1 MKNTTG
7 EAIEWESAWDM
18 LEKKQT
24 ELDDAHAKIRKL
36 EDDLN
41 EAIKDKY
48 EWKSVAEGDLLG
60 TLDKLSGANRKIE
73 QQAHRI
79 RFLEGATNHAGGTP
93 LRKMKE
99 QRDRLAEALR
109 KIDNAR
115 LNQFAGPHDMAL
127 TCVLIARETLAAWKG
142 GQP

>member
-1 MKNTTG
+1 MKNTTR
-7 EAIEWESAWDM
+7 EAIEWESAWHM

-36 EDDLN
+36 EDDLAG
-41 EAIKDKY
+41 AIRDKY

-60 TLDKLSGANRKIE
+60 ALDKLSGANRKIE

-99 QRDRLAEALR
+99 QRNALVSAAQSV
-109 KIDNAR
+109 IDSWEMPFFANTGRHINA
-115 LNQFAGPHDMAL
+115 LKKAIEG
-127 TCVLIARETLAAWKG
+127 IKG
-142 GQP
+142 ERP

>member
-1 MKNTTG
+1 VRNTTG
-7 EAIEWESAWDM
+7 EVIEWDSAWDM

-36 EDDLN
+36 ENDLTG
-41 EAIKDKY
+41 AIKDKY

-60 TLDKLSGANRKIE
+60 ALDKLGDANRKIE

-109 KIDNAR
+109 KIDVAR
-115 LNQFAGPHDMAL
+115 LDDFMGPHDMAL
-127 TCVLIARETLAAWKG
+127 NCVSIARETLASVKG
-142 GQP
+142 VQP